1 MPDVTLDSSAD
12 EPAPLGDAFAPG
24 ATVGHFLIVK
34 ELGAG
39 GMGIV
44 FEAYDPDLDR
54 RVALKVVRGPDA
66 GSAAGARLIREA
78 QAMAKLTH
86 PNVVGVHEVGTVGA
100 GTGRRVFVVMELVRG
115 ETLATWLE
123 HPRTWRRI
131 VETFTQA
138 GDGLL
143 AAHHAGLVHR
153 DFKPSNVLVEVGGR
167 VRVTDFGLAF
177 SDDDEE
183 PPLARGS
190 DLVGTPAFM
199 APEQGARGDV
209 DARADQYSF
218 AVSLDDALSRVPGR
232 APRRLRAAITRA
244 LADDREARFPSLE
257 PLLAELRAAVG
268 SRRRFAMAGA
278 LTLAGAAAVA
288 ASIALATTPA
298 GGATCSDHAE
308 LVDEL
313 WNPAT
318 RDALAERFTRVRP
331 SSTTAIASTARTL
344 DAWTAAWK
352 LGRRAACG
360 ADDAQRR
367 ARLAC
372 LDRGL
377 HELRQQLVVWES
389 ADAEVVDRA
398 VRAATALPAPESCTN
413 APPLQSIDP
422 VTTQALVSIHAL
434 ERAGRARD
442 AKPAVDLLLVRVG
455 SAPDPATAAEVFYAA
470 GIVAQATGDLPRARA
485 HLARAASEAGRAGL
499 DARLVD
505 SLLMQASVVID
516 EGRPLDSLGLLDA
529 ANAIIARVGIDR
541 LERYATLRGDALT
554 QAGRPR
560 DAIVELRRAVELVE
574 ARAAR
579 DPRSRL
585 GLARALGVLAA
596 AHDSLHEHEEGVRL
610 LARVLAIEEAELG
623 PEHPDVGR
631 TLHDLA
637 NHQSRLLQRDRA
649 NANLARARAI
659 FVAAHGE
666 RHLLVG
672 GTDLSLANLAV
683 SQLRYDDARVY
694 YERALATLSRV
705 LPADHAYLASV
716 SSGLGT
722 IARDQDRCAEA
733 IPHFER
739 AVAILERTGHGGPN
753 LATHLV
759 NLGAC
764 LDDVGRS
771 AEARK
776 PIERSLALLDEAGVT
791 DKEKTEQWMVL
802 AEIELHSGNK
812 PQAIAIAERL
822 LARTKDSDGP
832 AWAQMRAYAR
842 TQLAAWK
849 R

>member
-1 MPDVTLDSSAD
+1 MPDVTLDSGAD

-24 ATVGHFLIVK
+24 ATVGHFQIVK

-44 FEAYDPDLDR
+44 LEAYDPDLDR
-54 RVALKVVRGPDA
+54 RVAIKVVRGPDA

-86 PNVVGVHEVGTVGA
+86 PNVVGVHEVGTVGT

-123 HPRTWRRI
+123 QPRTWRRI

-177 SDDDEE
+177 SDDEE
-183 PPLARGS
+183 PHLARGS

-199 APEQGARGDV
+199 APEQRARGDV

-218 AVSLDDALSRVPGR
+218 AVSLDDALARVPGR
-232 APRRLRAAITRA
+232 TPRRLRVAIARA

-268 SRRRFAMAGA
+268 SRRRFAMGGA
-278 LTLAGAAAVA
+278 IILAAATAIA

-298 GGATCSDHAE
+298 GGAACSDHAE

-313 WNPAT
+313 WNPAA
-318 RDALAERFTRVRP
+318 RDALAERFTRIRP
-331 SSTTAIASTARTL
+331 TSATAIASTARAL

-360 ADDAQRR
+360 ADDEQRR

-377 HELRQQLVVWES
+377 HELRQQLVVWET

-413 APPLQSIDP
+413 APPRQSIDP
-422 VTTQALVSIHAL
+422 ITTQALVSIHAL
-434 ERAGRARD
+434 ERAGRARE
-442 AKPAVDLLLVRVG
+442 AKPAVDSLLVRVG

-470 GIVAQATGDLPRARA
+470 GLVAQAIGDLPRARA

-499 DARLVD
+499 DSRLVD
-505 SLLMQASVVID
+505 SLLAQASVVID

-541 LERYATLRGDALT
+541 LERYAMIRGDALT

-560 DAIVELRRAVELVE
+560 DALVELRRAVELLE
-574 ARAAR
+574 ARVAR

-585 GLARALGVLAA
+585 GLARALAVLAA
-596 AHDSLHEHEEGVRL
+596 AHDGLHEHVEGARV
-610 LARVLAIEEAELG
+610 LARVLAIEEGELG
-623 PEHPDVGR
+623 PEHPEVGK

-637 NHQSRLLQRDRA
+637 NHQNRLLDHDRA
-649 NANLARARAI
+649 NTNLARARAI
-659 FVAAHGE
+659 FVAAYGE

-672 GTDLSLANLAV
+672 GTDLSLGNVAV
-683 SQLRYDDARVY
+683 FQQRYDAARAY
-694 YERALATLSRV
+694 YERALATLSPLV
-705 LPADHAYLASV
+705 PADHLFLATA
-716 SSGLGT
+716 SSGIGT
-722 IARDQDRCAEA
+722 IAREQDRCAEA

-739 AVAILERTGHGGPN
+739 AVAIMERTGHGGPD

-776 PIERSLALLDEAGVT
+776 PTERSLALLDEAGAA
-791 DKEKTEQWMVL
+791 DREKAEQWMVL